1 MSPGSTT
8 LRFTRGTGRG
18 DGAAGLAAC
27 VPHGAL
33 ARAGSSAH
41 ARSWPRCTRM
51 HTRLTHGHERTRSS
65 YELPCA
71 VTAAFRLPQTPVT
84 ETKSPAAGPSLGS
97 LSPVMR
103 GLSLNHGLVRS
114 DSGEERPAVSGT
126 PRPGLLGGSW
136 TSLLCGHVSLVTRSQ
151 TVSPCT
157 WMSVTPQIPRPAPG
171 TEEPAGRSAYQPAR
185 RGDGPTLPWGR
196 GHRTWEGVRTSFS
209 STTWHPGSAAT
220 ESVAFGRTLRTGRAQ
235 GSGAVGHGG
244 QGRARRSSRCVHL
257 VLRRAS
263 GTVGGAWGQP
273 GQGRKPM
280 PELAGASPCPRD
292 RRNRAAARRVPTPLP
307 PGLTSPVHVTSRL
320 WPAAL
325 PAAGGIGEGPVQSGG
340 HRPRRGCGSRRVLMQ
355 LIQVTEPMPQA
366 VPAGTSWAP
375 DSVPLSLSLSL
386 CPSPFSFLL
395 NKTTHYHLLY
405 LLCLPNHVG

>member
-1 MSPGSTT
+1 MLSVPPPACPSPDRRGHHPLEHEPG
-8 LRFTRGTGRG
+8 LRDAAVHTGNRKRRRRCRPRGLRSARRPRTCR
-18 DGAAGLAAC
+18 LIR
-27 VPHGAL
+27 
-33 ARAGSSAH
+33 ARALMAAMH
-41 ARSWPRCTRM
+41 TT
-51 HTRLTHGHERTRSS
+51 HTRLTHGHARTRSS

-114 DSGEERPAVSGT
+114 DSGEERPAVSGL

-157 WMSVTPQIPRPAPG
+157 WMSVTPQIPQPAPG
-171 TEEPAGRSAYQPAR
+171 TEEPAGRSTYQPAR
-185 RGDGPTLPWGR
+185 RGYGPTLPWGR

-209 STTWHPGSAAT
+209 STMWHPGSVAT

-257 VLRRAS
+257 VLCRAS

-273 GQGRKPM
+273 GQGQKPM
-280 PELAGASPCPRD
+280 PELAGASPRPQD

-307 PGLTSPVHVTSRL
+307 PGLTSPVHVTSDSGRQPSPRQVASGRAL
-320 WPAAL
+320 CRAGGTARAGAAAL
-325 PAAGGIGEGPVQSGG
+325 GG
-340 HRPRRGCGSRRVLMQ
+340 
-355 LIQVTEPMPQA
+355 
-366 VPAGTSWAP
+366 
-375 DSVPLSLSLSL
+375 
-386 CPSPFSFLL
+386 F
-395 NKTTHYHLLY
+395 
-405 LLCLPNHVG
+405 

>member
-41 ARSWPRCTRM
+41 ARSWPRCTRT

-136 TSLLCGHVSLVTRSQ
+136 TSLLCGHVSLVTKSQ

-157 WMSVTPQIPRPAPG
+157 WMSVTPQIPQPAPG
-171 TEEPAGRSAYQPAR
+171 TEEPAGRSTYQPAR
-185 RGDGPTLPWGR
+185 RGYGPTLPWGR

-244 QGRARRSSRCVHL
+244 QGRL
-257 VLRRAS
+257 
-263 GTVGGAWGQP
+263 GGQVGVSTWCCAGRVALWVEP
-273 GQGRKPM
+273 GD
-280 PELAGASPCPRD
+280 SRD
-292 RRNRAAARRVPTPLP
+292 RDGSQCQSWQAPH
-307 PGLTSPVHVTSRL
+307 PVLGT
-320 WPAAL
+320 
-325 PAAGGIGEGPVQSGG
+325 GGIEQP
-340 HRPRRGCGSRRVLMQ
+340 
-355 LIQVTEPMPQA
+355 
-366 VPAGTSWAP
+366 PAG
-375 DSVPLSLSLSL
+375 SLPH
-386 CPSPFSFLL
+386 CRQ
-395 NKTTHYHLLY
+395 
-405 LLCLPNHVG
+405 V